1 MVQGENSGLIGIG
14 TILKTVGLGGLCSLE
29 VFGDTL
35 IRSGLPL
42 SVHLGRTTTDVVDAT
57 VESLELRNKTVV
69 CTFKGVNDRDAAEA
83 LRGLNIYIAQDRLP
97 VLGSDEYYHFELEGM
112 GVYYENGEQVG
123 IVDAVHNYPSTDALD
138 VRLKKDSSMATL
150 PLIPDC
156 VVRVDKKDRK
166 IFVKKDFLD
175 ELL

>member
-1 MVQGENSGLIGIG
+1 MVQGENNGLIGIG
-14 TILKTVGLGGLCSLE
+14 TILKAVGLDGLCSVE

-42 SVHLGRTTTDVVDAT
+42 SVHLGRTTSDVVDAT

-69 CTFKGVNDRDAAEA
+69 CTFKGVNDCDAVEP

-97 VLGSDEYYHFELEGM
+97 TLGGDEYYHFELEGM
-112 GVYYENGEQVG
+112 GVYYENGEQIG

-138 VRLKKDSSMATL
+138 VRLNDSSMATL

-156 VVRVDKKDRK
+156 VVRVDKKGKK

>member
-14 TILKTVGLGGLCSLE
+14 TVLKAVGLDGLCSIE

-35 IRSGLPL
+35 VRSGLPL
-42 SVHLGRTTTDVVDAT
+42 SVHLGRTTSDVFDAT

-69 CTFKGVNDRDAAEA
+69 CTFKGVNDRDTVES

-97 VLGSDEYYHFELEGM
+97 TLGNDEFYHFELEGM
-112 GVYYENGEQVG
+112 GIYYEDGEQIG
-123 IVDAVHNYPSTDALD
+123 IVNVVHNYPSTDALE
-138 VRLKKDSSMATL
+138 VRLSDSSMATL

-156 VVRVDKKDRK
+156 VVRVDKKGKK